1 MPAPSDF
8 IAHLAA
14 KLYHPRSNK
23 HGIALCDSILAD
35 LLANC
40 PRLAEHAQMR
50 LLVYER
56 NQKIFVNNSEWN
68 IDLVIGTPPTTPLPP
83 GSTPIVRAV
92 PSAIRIA
99 IEAKTIMTAHSNA
112 RRNRQ
117 RDLESFH
124 DFAHR
129 NDSHSIAAAATIIN
143 IASQFQSPLR
153 STITHHRN
161 VAALVGGAVRLFRS
175 IQQRTSLEQR
185 GLEANTVIVVDHE
198 NVAGRPP
205 PRLIS
210 RAPAPQVGEPL
221 HYDSFV
227 RRICDRYTERW
238 G

>member
-8 IAHLAA
+8 IAHLAVNP
-14 KLYHPRSNK
+14 YHPRSNK

-56 NQKIFVNNSEWN
+56 NQKIFVDNSEWN
-68 IDLVIGTPPTTPLPP
+68 IDLVIGTPPTTPLLP
-83 GSTPIVRAV
+83 GSIPIVKAV

-99 IEAKTIMTAHSNA
+99 IEAKTIMTAHSKA

-124 DFAHR
+124 DFVHR
-129 NDSHSIAAAATIIN
+129 HDSNTIAAAATIIN
-143 IASQFQSPLR
+143 LASQFKSPLR
-153 STITHHRN
+153 SNMTSHKN
-161 VAALVGGAVRLFRS
+161 VADLVGGAVRLFRS
-175 IQQRTSLEQR
+175 IQQRTAREQR

-198 NVAGRPP
+198 NVPGRP

>member
-14 KLYHPRSNK
+14 SPYHPRSNK
-23 HGIALCDSILAD
+23 HGIALCDAILVD

-40 PRLAEHAQMR
+40 SKLAEHANKGF
-50 LLVYER
+50 LVYER
-56 NQKIFVNNSEWN
+56 NQKIFVDNSQWN
-68 IDLVIGTPPTTPLPP
+68 IDLVIGTPPTPQLPP
-83 GSTPIVRAV
+83 NNSPIARAV

-99 IEAKTIMTAHSNA
+99 IEAKTIMTEHGKA

-129 NDSHSIAAAATIIN
+129 HDSSTIAAAATIIN

-153 STITHHRN
+153 GSTTIHRN
-161 VAALVGGAVRLFRS
+161 VTDLVAGSIRLFRS
-175 IQQRTSLEQR
+175 IQHRTSLGQR

-198 NVAGRPP
+198 NVLGRA
-205 PRLIS
+205 PRLITHG
-210 RAPAPQVGEPL
+210 PAPQLGEPL
-221 HYDSFV
+221 NYDSFV